1 MQWIGSWVVAT
12 WTVHA
17 LLLGGAD
24 AAEVVKAAHVPLMSF
39 APLYVAMEK
48 GYFREQGIQ
57 VELDRVKAGVE
68 AMAFLASG
76 QIDLGTVGM
85 SAGAFNA
92 FDRQMDLKIVAT
104 AAEQPL

>member
-24 AAEVVKAAHVPLMSF
+24 AAEVVKAAHVPLMNF

-57 VELDRVKAGVE
+57 VDAG
-68 AMAFLASG
+68 SG
-76 QIDLGTVGM
+76 EGG
-85 SAGAFNA
+85 S
-92 FDRQMDLKIVAT
+92 
-104 AAEQPL
+104 